1 MNQTLLITLP
11 LTIGDDVDP
20 QAVARAMI
28 ALEQLLAETLIAEG
42 VRIGVPQSA
51 IVPTEMLEAAR
62 RAS

>member
-1 MNQTLLITLP
+1 MNQTLLITIP
-11 LTIGDDVDP
+11 LTLGSDVDP
-20 QAVARAMI
+20 QSVARAMV

-42 VRIGVPQSA
+42 CRLGVPQSA